1 MNRPDPI
8 FPPALKKG
16 DTIGVIAPSSYY
28 DVTKLESAVHFL
40 KEHGFHVI
48 FHEQTTIKTGQ
59 VAGTPEQKVDA
70 LHDYFKNPEIKAI
83 FCTCGGNGAIH
94 LLNKID
100 YNLVKENPKIFIGY
114 SDITILLNAISSQTG
129 LITFHGPTL
138 SSSRRITPYWSNQMI
153 DVLTG
158 NADSIA
164 FESKTS
170 TEGILYGGN
179 LSVMQALIG
188 TPYAPDMTDAIL
200 LLEDINDH
208 LSRYDRMIGHMAQAG
223 WLNSL
228 SAIML
233 GDFLKSQDNPERPF
247 GFTIEEIIANRT
259 FNTPILM
266 DTPIGHGERLCTL
279 PIGANIVLKNN
290 KLSFKSLI

>member
-1 MNRPDPI
+1 MTRPNPI
-8 FPPALKKG
+8 YPTALKQG

-28 DVTKLESAVHFL
+28 DVAELKGAVHFL
-40 KEHGFHVI
+40 KEQGFHVI
-48 FHEQTTIKTGQ
+48 FHEQTNLKTGQ
-59 VAGTPEQKVDA
+59 IAGTPEQKINA

-94 LLNKID
+94 LLDKID
-100 YNLVKENPKIFIGY
+100 YKLIKENPKIFIGY

-129 LITFHGPTL
+129 LVTFHGPTL

-188 TPYAPDMTDAIL
+188 TPYAPNMHEAIL
-200 LLEDINDH
+200 ILEDTNDH
-208 LSRYDRMIGHMAQAG
+208 VSRYDRMIGHMKQAG
-223 WLNSL
+223 WLKSL

-233 GDFLKSQDNPERPF
+233 GEFLKSLDNPDRPF
-247 GFTIEEIIANRT
+247 GFTIEEISQNNAPT
-259 FNTPILM
+259 TPLI
-266 DTPIGHGERLCTL
+266 TNAPFGHGERLCTL
-279 PIGANIVLKNN
+279 PIGANIVLKNG
-290 KLSFKSLI
+290 KLSFKKLA